1 MYVTQ
6 KKPQTLK
13 TYFSDFLIFI
23 IPIDKNIIPNINN
36 VGFVLSV
43 LSIYAAAF
51 SKISTNPIIAVMYP
65 DNFFGLFFVFN
76 YSTYYYA

>member
-1 MYVTQ
+1 M
-6 KKPQTLK
+6 
-13 TYFSDFLIFI
+13 
-23 IPIDKNIIPNINN
+23 PIDKNIIPNMNN

-51 SKISTNPIIAVMYP
+51 SKISANPIIAVMYP

-76 YSTYYYA
+76 YCTYYYG